1 MIPCQLEI
9 KYKFYL
15 RSVYRPLTLPP
26 EEPSQKHFGRLCKDS
41 PRDSAGT
48 STYDFIP
55 SSYCSKYRPS
65 RPDKIWRKLNNFK
78 RCNRA
83 IGTLGKL
90 RIARFPPPLQ
100 IGSGALK
107 HGNRFVKWK
116 RPLRNRNINGE
127 LNPPDVLIMIKAYY
141 DSLYRLRRYSWLHAV
156 SIRDQPFRSIIT
168 YHTILNR

>member
-1 MIPCQLEI
+1 MIPRQLEI

-15 RSVYRPLTLPP
+15 RSVYRPVTLPP

-141 DSLYRLRRYSWLHAV
+141 DSLYRLRRRWLHAV
-156 SIRDQPFRSIIT
+156 PIRDQPFRSIIT